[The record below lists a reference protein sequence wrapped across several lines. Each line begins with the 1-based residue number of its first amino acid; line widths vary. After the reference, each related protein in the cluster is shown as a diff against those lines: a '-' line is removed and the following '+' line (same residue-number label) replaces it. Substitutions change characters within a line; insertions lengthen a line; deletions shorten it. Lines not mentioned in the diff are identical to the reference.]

1 MAKYDQM
8 GKVAALTVAGA
19 FCGALPYSALA
30 ADSLEGA
37 LKESTA
43 KLSFRPR
50 YENVEVPAG
59 TSEAL
64 TLKTRLT
71 FSTGSFY
78 DVSAVLEFDDVT
90 SLKSVDYLD
99 GTNGLSGPAIVD
111 PEGTEVNQ
119 AYLSYKGLDSTELKW
134 GRQRILLDNQRFI
147 GGVAWRQNEQTYGSF
162 AASNSSVENLDL
174 FYGYIFNV
182 NRIWGEQA
190 TPPLGRNAHET
201 HLLNAKYTI
210 DGLGAISAYYYD
222 IDNQDLAALSNAT
235 MGVRF
240 AGDMAFDSFKL
251 GYELEYADQQES
263 GDAPDYS
270 ADYFLASVSGTMSG
284 FTLGVA
290 HEVLGADTDINKGF
304 TTSLATLHKFQG
316 WADKFLGTPGT
327 GIEDTYITFKAGLP
341 MGMAFTAIFHDFE
354 SAEDTGILGSDF
366 GSEIDV
372 SLAKKFSNGA
382 SLLLKYADF
391 SGEKDAAHTPAQTDV
406 TKIWIMATYA
416 I

>member
-1 MAKYDQM
+1 MAKYDQL

-19 FCGALPYSALA
+19 FCGALPYSAVA
-30 ADSLEGA
+30 ADSLEAA
-37 LKESTA
+37 LKESTT
-43 KLSFRPR
+43 KLNLRPR
-50 YENVEVPAG
+50 YENVEVDSG

-71 FSTGSFY
+71 FTTGSFY

-99 GTNGLSGPAIVD
+99 GTNGLSGPPIVD

-119 AYLSYKGLDSTELKW
+119 AFLSYKGLDSTDLSW
-134 GRQRILLDNQRFI
+134 GRQRIVLDNQRFI

-162 AASNSSVENLDL
+162 AASNSSVENLKL
-174 FYGYIFNV
+174 FYGYIYNV
-182 NRIWGEQA
+182 NRIFGEQSA
-190 TPPLGRNAHET
+190 AGRHAHET
-201 HLLNAKYTI
+201 HLVNVNYTI
-210 DGLGAISAYYYD
+210 GGIGSISGYYYD
-222 IDNQDLAALSNAT
+222 IDNQDVAGLSNAT

-240 AGDMAFDSFKL
+240 AGATDLSSVKL

-270 ADYFLASVSGTMSG
+270 ADYLLASISGTMSG

-290 HEVLGADTDINKGF
+290 HEVLGADTDIGKGF

-341 MGMAFTAIFHDFE
+341 MGMSFTAVFHDFE
-354 SAEDTGILGSDF
+354 SAEDTGTMGSDF

-382 SLLLKYADF
+382 SVLLKYADF
-391 SGEKDAAHTPAQTDV
+391 SGEEGAAFANARSDV
-406 TKIWIMATYA
+406 TKIWIMANYA